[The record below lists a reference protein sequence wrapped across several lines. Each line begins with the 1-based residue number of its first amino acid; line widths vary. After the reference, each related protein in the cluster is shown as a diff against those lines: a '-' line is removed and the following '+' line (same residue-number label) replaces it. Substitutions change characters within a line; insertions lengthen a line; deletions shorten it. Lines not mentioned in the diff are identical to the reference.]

1 MNDLAV
7 SYVRVSSKKQDLS
20 RQIKELEDFAE
31 KKNLKVIK
39 CIEDITSASKAFI
52 GERDGFNDLKRFL
65 KSNKNVKNVL
75 VHEVSRLGRKN
86 FEVQNVIEEFY
97 QLGVNIHFRDLNIS
111 TLDSNG
117 NKSPESSIIISILG
131 SMAENETRLLA
142 ERIKSGLLNSAKNGL
157 AFNKKIT
164 GYKKGKD
171 GRPVIDNSDAPM
183 VKRMFELAANETSL
197 YFISKNI
204 IEEFDKE
211 IHPKTIN
218 GIIKNSFYKGERKYL
233 GETIPVDKI
242 VDKDTWQ
249 KANDFLSSR
258 KKFTKRYRVHENIV
272 EGKIVCYDCNNPMYQ
287 IVIEK
292 ARCNIFKCSKNCSTS
307 VNRPWLYE
315 MVRYVVDKHTKE
327 TNDKEFKENLKIKIK
342 ENEQLLADLIKRRKV
357 VETAQLTNY
366 ENYLLKN
373 VKDSIYERA
382 NDKFERELKTIE
394 LNIKQCN
401 EKKKSFKSALSTKPQ
416 HFSEDLKTFKVQIQ
430 DILKEVEVA
439 NDFVILNINNVVQY
453 KIPQINGTKLGWIK
467 RKNKGR
473 KMTFDSPFDTGIEIR
488 NVITDENLE
497 VMINSQSLDDDEI
510 DRYFESEEYRNKI
523 GKIKGLGRKDD

>member
-1 MNDLAV
+1 MSDLAV
-7 SYVRVSSKKQDLS
+7 SYVRVSSKKQDLT

-31 KKNLKVIK
+31 SKNLRVIK
-39 CIEDITSASKAFI
+39 CIKDITSASKAFI
-52 GERDGFNDLKRFL
+52 DERDGFNDLKKYL
-65 KSNKNVKNVL
+65 KSNESVKNVL

-117 NKSPESSIIISILG
+117 NKSAESSIIISILG

-157 AFNKKIT
+157 AFNEKIT

-171 GRPVIDNSDAPM
+171 GRPIIDDTNAPM

-197 YFISKNI
+197 YFITKHI

-233 GETIPVDKI
+233 GETILVDKI
-242 VDKDTWQ
+242 IDKNTWQ

-258 KKFTKRYRVHENIV
+258 KKFTKRYRIHENIV
-272 EGKIVCYDCNNPMYQ
+272 EGKIVCYDCNNPTYQ
-287 IVIEK
+287 IVVEK

-315 MVRYVVDKHTKE
+315 MIRYVVDKHTKE
-327 TNDKEFKENLKIKIK
+327 TNDKEFKENLKIKTK
-342 ENEQLLADLIKRRKV
+342 ENEQLLTDLVKRRKV

-373 VKDSIYERA
+373 VKNTIYERA
-382 NDKFERELKTIE
+382 NDKFERELNRIE
-394 LNIKQCN
+394 LNLKECN
-401 EKKKSFKSALSTKPQ
+401 KKKKSFKSALRTKPQ
-416 HFSEDLKTFKVQIQ
+416 HFSEDLKTFKVQIK

-453 KIPQINGTKLGWIK
+453 RIPQINGTKLGWIR

-473 KMTFDSPFDTGIEIR
+473 KMIFDSPFITGIKIK
-488 NVITDENLE
+488 NVITDEDLE
-497 VMINSQSLDDDEI
+497 VMINSTNLNHEEI
-510 DRYFESEEYRNKI
+510 DKYFESEEHLNKI
-523 GKIKGLGRKDD
+523 EGVNGLGRKDD